1 MLARSKWN
9 SIEALISQ
17 ALRNFEIS
25 HEDLIIN
32 DLIKAIINE
41 EENYTRLKEDIR
53 MIKSQRNEAEKD
65 KLIEEFSRIGI
76 NIIIRQNN
84 ENA

>member
-1 MLARSKWN
+1 
-9 SIEALISQ
+9 
-17 ALRNFEIS
+17 
-25 HEDLIIN
+25 
-32 DLIKAIINE
+32 
-41 EENYTRLKEDIR
+41 

-65 KLIEEFSRIGI
+65 KLIEEGSRIGI

>member
-9 SIEALISQ
+9 SIEALMSQ

-65 KLIEEFSRIGI
+65 KLIEEGSRIGI